1 MVRRVRSLSRLP
13 RRWSG
18 LEDRAAAAAERFWRA
33 AASGV
38 QWALAELQPLQDAAS
53 WPALLSKPVMAFP
66 EDALLQGFAPF
77 ASVYQE
83 SRPEPSISVP
93 QSGEVSTAQP

>member
-1 MVRRVRSLSRLP
+1 MVQWVRSRSLLPSR
-13 RRWSG
+13 WGG
-18 LEDRAAAAAERFWRA
+18 LEDRAAAAAERFWQA

-53 WPALLSKPVMAFP
+53 WPALRSKPLMAFP

-77 ASVYQE
+77 ADVYQE
-83 SRPEPSISVP
+83 LRPEPSSSLP
-93 QSGEVSTAQP
+93 LSGEVSIARP